1 MPWNQTAPWHWNIKE
16 QTSPF
21 CSRRVIPKSKGFNL
35 DDYTK
40 NKKYHHQEDCYHET
54 TQKIKKRLQTFKYI
68 RSTTIGNLYNRKEA
82 YKERVKFLYRY
93 III

>member
-1 MPWNQTAPWHWNIKE
+1 MLRIAENLI
-16 QTSPF
+16 
-21 CSRRVIPKSKGFNL
+21 CSRRVISKSKGFNL

-54 TQKIKKRLQTFKYI
+54 TQKNKKRLQTFKYI